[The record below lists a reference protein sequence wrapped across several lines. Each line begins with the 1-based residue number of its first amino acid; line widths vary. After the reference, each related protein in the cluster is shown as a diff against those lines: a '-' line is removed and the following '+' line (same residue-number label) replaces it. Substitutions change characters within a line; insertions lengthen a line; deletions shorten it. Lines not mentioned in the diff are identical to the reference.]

1 VTSFGLSGLILY
13 LFVFIFQDRSMDDK
27 DPSSCDNDK
36 RQADASAMAASAEV
50 EGGAER
56 NTENPS
62 SVPSFRLRSPLSPRA
77 DNIRMRMKFRP
88 RHSSGSDDSINLSQ
102 TGNDSRRTQKT
113 SKACEFIW
121 FFLHQSTRPT
131 MTDDDYFWQKRRR
144 MSAT

>member
-1 VTSFGLSGLILY
+1 
-13 LFVFIFQDRSMDDK
+13 MDDK
-27 DPSSCDNDK
+27 DPSSCDKDK
-36 RQADASAMAASAEV
+36 RQADVSAKSASVEV

-102 TGNDSRRTQKT
+102 TGNESRRTQKT
-113 SKACEFIW
+113 SKTCQFIS
-121 FFLHQSTRPT
+121 FFSIN
-131 MTDDDYFWQKRRR
+131 RRVR
-144 MSAT
+144 R